1 MFLNINR
8 LLEITKRER
17 NELLLSMK
25 NLQELDSIPFPYITP
40 VIPRLLPREVV
51 KSEHFV
57 LDDLL
62 KSIPGSYSQAG
73 SA

>member
-1 MFLNINR
+1 MFVN
-8 LLEITKRER
+8 
-17 NELLLSMK
+17 
-25 NLQELDSIPFPYITP
+25 NLQKLGAIPFPYIVP
-40 VIPRLLPREVV
+40 IIPRLLLEELI

-62 KSIPGSYSQAG
+62 KSITGSSSQAG